1 MQGAGKTSLMKAI
14 LNQGRKTTTASLD
27 AFPMDID
34 VREGIAGGLLYS
46 DSMGV
51 NLQVSTHN

>member
-1 MQGAGKTSLMKAI
+1 MKAI
-14 LNQGRKTTTASLD
+14 LNHGRTTTAASLD
-27 AFPMDID
+27 AFPMEID

-51 NLQVSTHN
+51 NLQVHL

>member
-1 MQGAGKTSLMKAI
+1 MDQGRTSTATSLE
-14 LNQGRKTTTASLD
+14 

-34 VREGIAGGLLYS
+34 VRDVIAGGLLYS

-51 NLQVSTHN
+51 NLQVFTNNFSSSIC